1 MAKSREKHTCAFCGS
16 DPGRQKGLFFIPSMY
31 EGLGICSECLNKG
44 YEIVSDVR
52 KEQGGAAAVNNSP
65 VASLEVPSPQK
76 IKAELD
82 RFVIGQEQ
90 AKKVLSVAVHNHYS
104 RLKAKFSGADKT
116 LPEELAD
123 VELDKSNVLLLGPT
137 GSGKTLLAQ
146 TLAKMLDV
154 PFAITDA
161 TTLTE
166 AGYVGEDV
174 ENILLRLYQA
184 SGNDIERTQIG
195 IIYIDELDKISRKGE
210 NASITRDV
218 SGEGV
223 QQELLKILEGTVA
236 NVPPQG
242 GRKHPN
248 QEFLHIDTSNILFIC
263 GGAFVGLDKVVKR
276 RRGRRVLGFGDNTGD
291 VQVENFDDTADI
303 GKLFSE
309 CEPEDLVHFGLIP
322 ELIGRLPV
330 LTALE
335 PLDKAALVRVLQE
348 PKNALVKQYR
358 RLLAMEKVDLQFTQ
372 DALEELAEKAVQRGT
387 GARGLRALM
396 EKLMLDIMFTAP
408 ERKGKTRC
416 TITAEVV
423 RGESEPLLARI

>member
-1 MAKSREKHTCAFCGS
+1 MANGKNNKPQGCAFCGRNVG
-16 DPGRQKGLFFIPSMY
+16 DAPDTFFIPSMY
-31 EGLGICSECLNKG
+31 EGLYICSDCLKKG
-44 YEIVSDVR
+44 GEIVREVR
-52 KEQGGAAAVNNSP
+52 GKKNPAATESP
-65 VASLEVPSPQK
+65 VARLKVPTPRE
-76 IKAELD
+76 IKEELD

-90 AKKVLSVAVHNHYS
+90 AKKVLSVAVHNHYA
-104 RLKAKFSGADKT
+104 RLKAKFSGRDAA
-116 LPEELAD
+116 LPDELAD

-184 SGNDIERTQIG
+184 SGNDIARTQIG

-223 QQELLKILEGTVA
+223 QQALLKILEGTVA

-248 QEFLHIDTSNILFIC
+248 QEFLHIDTTNILFIC
-263 GGAFVGLDKVVKR
+263 GGAFVGLDKLIKR
-276 RRGRRVLGFGDNTGD
+276 RRGRRVLGFSGAEGVPAAEDEEKD
-291 VQVENFDDTADI
+291 AAQ
-303 GKLFSE
+303 LLHE

-322 ELIGRLPV
+322 ELVGRLPV
-330 LTALE
+330 FAALE
-335 PLDKAALVRVLQE
+335 PLDKAALIRVLKE

-358 RLLAMEKVDLQFTQ
+358 RLMAMENVDLQYT
-372 DALEELAEKAVQRGT
+372 DEALAELAERAVKRGT

-396 EKLMLDIMFTAP
+396 ENLMLELMFTAP
-408 ERKGKTRC
+408 SGPGPARC
-416 TITAEVV
+416 VITAEVV
-423 RGESEPLLARI
+423 RGEAEPELERR